1 MFIKFLNLMKVH
13 NFNAGPAILPQE
25 AVQEAAKAVLDFNN
39 SGMGILEISHRSKDF
54 IAVMDEASALIKELC
69 GLSDEYKVL
78 FLQGGASTQFMMLP
92 YNCLP
97 QDGTAVYSDTG
108 TWANKAIKEAKLF
121 GNVNVVAS
129 SKDSNYSFIPKG
141 YEVPKDAA
149 YFHLTTN
156 NTIYGTQYQDI
167 PSASI
172 PMVADMSSDF
182 LSRRRD
188 FSQFDMIYA
197 GAQKNVGPAGSTI
210 VMIKESMLG
219 KVNRTI
225 PTMIDYRTHIKDG
238 SMFNT
243 PPVFSIYVAMLT
255 LRWIKKTGLE
265 NIEKTNLEKATML
278 YNEIDRNSMFKGTT
292 AVEDRSWMN
301 VNFVM
306 NNPELE
312 EEFKKYAKELNMI
325 GIAGHRSVGGFRA
338 SLYNA
343 LSIDSVKAL
352 VDAMQEFERR
362 KG

>member
-1 MFIKFLNLMKVH
+1 MKVH

-54 IAVMDEASALIKELC
+54 IAVMDEASALVKELC

-97 QDGTAVYSDTG
+97 QEGTAVYADTG

-121 GNVNVVAS
+121 GNVNVIAS

-149 YFHLTTN
+149 YFHITTN
-156 NTIYGTQYQDI
+156 NTIYGTQYQDNI
-167 PSASI
+167 PAASI

-182 LSRRRD
+182 LSRRRN

-197 GAQKNVGPAGSTI
+197 GAQKNVGPAGATI
-210 VMIKESMLG
+210 VAIKESLLG

-243 PPVFSIYVAMLT
+243 PPVFSVYVAMLT
-255 LRWIKKTGLE
+255 LRWIKKMGLE
-265 NIEKTNLEKATML
+265 NIEKTNLEKATLL
-278 YNEIDRNSMFKGTT
+278 YNEIDRNSLFKGTT

-306 NNPELE
+306 NNPTLE
-312 EEFKKYAKELNMI
+312 DDFKTFAKERNMI
-325 GIAGHRSVGGFRA
+325 GLAGHRSVGGFRA

-343 LSIDSVKAL
+343 LSIESVKAL
-352 VDAMQEFERR
+352 VEAMQEFE
-362 KG
+362 KIKA